1 MKNFPVVEKFVS
13 INGEG
18 RKAGELSVF
27 IRFRG
32 CNLAC
37 SYCDTRWANTEEAQ
51 AQQMTV
57 KEICDFVLE
66 TGVKN
71 VTLTG
76 GEPMLQPGIET
87 LAAALAENAEAR
99 VEIETNG
106 SIDLAPFWYL
116 PCSFTVDYKL
126 PGSGMEPAMCR
137 SNFAQIRAEDTVKFV
152 AGSRKDLAC
161 AKKVIDSYGLIGRTA
176 VYISPVFGQ
185 IEPAEIVEFMIEEQ
199 MNGVRLQ
206 IQMHKVIWDPDK
218 KGV

>member
-1 MKNFPVVEKFVS
+1 
-13 INGEG
+13 
-18 RKAGELSVF
+18 
-27 IRFRG
+27 
-32 CNLAC
+32 
-37 SYCDTRWANTEEAQ
+37 
-51 AQQMTV
+51 
-57 KEICDFVLE
+57 
-66 TGVKN
+66 
-71 VTLTG
+71 
-76 GEPMLQPGIET
+76 MLQPGIET
-87 LAAALAENAEAR
+87 LVAALAENAEVR

-126 PGSGMEPAMCR
+126 PGSGMEPAMCL

-152 AGSRKDLAC
+152 AGSRKDLTC